1 MPDTQF
7 AKKVVKPTVEAIYTK
22 AIDLSLEEEA
32 LDAMDSDKKFVPW
45 DDDHD

>member
-1 MPDTQF
+1 MSDSQF

-32 LDAMDSDKKFVPW
+32 LDAMDLGKKFVPW